1 MLEIKNVHKTFNKGT
16 INEKKALN
24 GVNLHLD
31 PGDFVTIIGGN
42 GAGKST
48 TLNMVAGVYPI
59 DQGTIILDGKDISD
73 LAKDAVK
80 LINKFLVDL
89 MDIALNCQNYISTKH
104 LIKGLSLSKV
114 NAVIL
119 KYAIALLILKFV
131 QKGFSIYILQSDGDP
146 DHDPIH
152 ILTGFCQA
160 VAISVTFLG
169 LYTPLVNIFET
180 FTKAILTAIGSKG
193 EIEAIKDQFLLTLFG
208 NGITTV
214 LLLIIFLIIIF
225 LIYIQIIKN
234 GAELMVLKF
243 AIPLLSVGLMDSDG
257 GSFKIAG
264 KKFLQMGFT
273 CTLQIILLRLAMAL
287 LLTGHVIWSVAFGS
301 LALKGPK
308 LIQDYLFANQGS
320 GLAGKLQVASNIRRI
335 FAH

>member
-1 MLEIKNVHKTFNKGT
+1 MLKSLFN
-16 INEKKALN
+16 
-24 GVNLHLD
+24 
-31 PGDFVTIIGGN
+31 DF
-42 GAGKST
+42 
-48 TLNMVAGVYPI
+48 LE
-59 DQGTIILDGKDISD
+59 D

-193 EIEAIKDQFLLTLFG
+193 EIESIKDQFLLTLFG
-208 NGITTV
+208 NG
-214 LLLIIFLIIIF
+214 IIF

>member
-1 MLEIKNVHKTFNKGT
+1 MLKSLFN
-16 INEKKALN
+16 
-24 GVNLHLD
+24 
-31 PGDFVTIIGGN
+31 DF
-42 GAGKST
+42 
-48 TLNMVAGVYPI
+48 LE
-59 DQGTIILDGKDISD
+59 D

-114 NAVIL
+114 NA
-119 KYAIALLILKFV
+119 
-131 QKGFSIYILQSDGDP
+131 
-146 DHDPIH
+146 
-152 ILTGFCQA
+152 
-160 VAISVTFLG
+160 
-169 LYTPLVNIFET
+169 
-180 FTKAILTAIGSKG
+180 AILTAIGSKG

-287 LLTGHVIWSVAFGS
+287 LLTGHVIWAVAFGS

-320 GLAGKLQVASNIRRI
+320 GFAGKLQVASNIRRI

>member
-1 MLEIKNVHKTFNKGT
+1 MLKSLFN
-16 INEKKALN
+16 
-24 GVNLHLD
+24 
-31 PGDFVTIIGGN
+31 DF
-42 GAGKST
+42 
-48 TLNMVAGVYPI
+48 LE
-59 DQGTIILDGKDISD
+59 D

-193 EIEAIKDQFLLTLFG
+193 EIEAIKSNTWIEIGGDFSQNNIVQSLIEFGSVEVLDASASHIKLSNINNDKLADMISYLTE
-208 NGITTV
+208 NGYRIFRVVRESET
-214 LLLIIFLIIIF
+214 LEDIFL
-225 LIYIQIIKN
+225 
-234 GAELMVLKF
+234 
-243 AIPLLSVGLMDSDG
+243 D
-257 GSFKIAG
+257 
-264 KKFLQMGFT
+264 
-273 CTLQIILLRLAMAL
+273 
-287 LLTGHVIWSVAFGS
+287 LTKEV
-301 LALKGPK
+301 
-308 LIQDYLFANQGS
+308 
-320 GLAGKLQVASNIRRI
+320 
-335 FAH
+335 

>member
-1 MLEIKNVHKTFNKGT
+1 MLKSLFN
-16 INEKKALN
+16 
-24 GVNLHLD
+24 
-31 PGDFVTIIGGN
+31 DF
-42 GAGKST
+42 
-48 TLNMVAGVYPI
+48 LE
-59 DQGTIILDGKDISD
+59 D

-114 NAVIL
+114 NAV
-119 KYAIALLILKFV
+119 
-131 QKGFSIYILQSDGDP
+131 ILQSDGDP

-214 LLLIIFLIIIF
+214 LLFIIFLIIIF

>member
-1 MLEIKNVHKTFNKGT
+1 MYRTRPVSYTHLPIEFKN
-16 INEKKALN
+16 KKDRENYLSRIQSISY
-24 GVNLHLD
+24 LPDQSIRKRLYT
-31 PGDFVTIIGGN
+31 FVTC
-42 GAGKST
+42 S
-48 TLNMVAGVYPI
+48 Y
-59 DQGTIILDGKDISD
+59 
-73 LAKDAVK
+73 AVS
-80 LINKFLVDL
+80 
-89 MDIALNCQNYISTKH
+89 YTH
-104 LIKGLSLSKV
+104 L
-114 NAVIL
+114 
-119 KYAIALLILKFV
+119 
-131 QKGFSIYILQSDGDP
+131 LQSDGDP

-287 LLTGHVIWSVAFGS
+287 LLTGHLILS
-301 LALKGPK
+301 L
-308 LIQDYLFANQGS
+308 IH
-320 GLAGKLQVASNIRRI
+320 I
-335 FAH
+335 

>member
-1 MLEIKNVHKTFNKGT
+1 MLKSLFN
-16 INEKKALN
+16 
-24 GVNLHLD
+24 
-31 PGDFVTIIGGN
+31 DF
-42 GAGKST
+42 
-48 TLNMVAGVYPI
+48 LE
-59 DQGTIILDGKDISD
+59 D

-80 LINKFLVDL
+80 LINKFLIDL

-208 NGITTV
+208 NGITDSS
-214 LLLIIFLIIIF
+214 IAYHIFNYNLF
-225 LIYIQIIKN
+225 DIYTDNQEWCRIN
-234 GAELMVLKF
+234 G
-243 AIPLLSVGLMDSDG
+243 
-257 GSFKIAG
+257 FKICYSTFKCRTYG
-264 KKFLQMGFT
+264 
-273 CTLQIILLRLAMAL
+273 
-287 LLTGHVIWSVAFGS
+287 
-301 LALKGPK
+301 
-308 LIQDYLFANQGS
+308 
-320 GLAGKLQVASNIRRI
+320 
-335 FAH
+335 

>member
-1 MLEIKNVHKTFNKGT
+1 MLKSLFN
-16 INEKKALN
+16 
-24 GVNLHLD
+24 
-31 PGDFVTIIGGN
+31 DF
-42 GAGKST
+42 
-48 TLNMVAGVYPI
+48 LE
-59 DQGTIILDGKDISD
+59 D

-169 LYTPLVNIFET
+169 LYTSLVNIFET

-243 AIPLLSVGLMDSDG
+243 AIPLLS
-257 GSFKIAG
+257 
-264 KKFLQMGFT
+264 LQMGFT

>member
-1 MLEIKNVHKTFNKGT
+1 MLKSLFN
-16 INEKKALN
+16 
-24 GVNLHLD
+24 
-31 PGDFVTIIGGN
+31 DF
-42 GAGKST
+42 
-48 TLNMVAGVYPI
+48 LE
-59 DQGTIILDGKDISD
+59 D

-214 LLLIIFLIIIF
+214 LLLIIFNRDNYWKFNHIF
-225 LIYIQIIKN
+225 NYNLFDIYTDNQEWCRIN
-234 GAELMVLKF
+234 G
-243 AIPLLSVGLMDSDG
+243 
-257 GSFKIAG
+257 FKICYSTFKCRTYG
-264 KKFLQMGFT
+264 
-273 CTLQIILLRLAMAL
+273 
-287 LLTGHVIWSVAFGS
+287 
-301 LALKGPK
+301 
-308 LIQDYLFANQGS
+308 
-320 GLAGKLQVASNIRRI
+320 
-335 FAH
+335 

>member
-1 MLEIKNVHKTFNKGT
+1 MLKSLFY
-16 INEKKALN
+16 
-24 GVNLHLD
+24 
-31 PGDFVTIIGGN
+31 DF
-42 GAGKST
+42 
-48 TLNMVAGVYPI
+48 LE
-59 DQGTIILDGKDISD
+59 D

-214 LLLIIFLIIIF
+214 LLFIIFLIIIF
-225 LIYIQIIKN
+225 LIKYFFFFFFFYLIFFFFFFFFLYFLIFFLSKN
-234 GAELMVLKF
+234 KF
-243 AIPLLSVGLMDSDG
+243 
-257 GSFKIAG
+257 F
-264 KKFLQMGFT
+264 FFY
-273 CTLQIILLRLAMAL
+273 
-287 LLTGHVIWSVAFGS
+287 F
-301 LALKGPK
+301 
-308 LIQDYLFANQGS
+308 YF
-320 GLAGKLQVASNIRRI
+320 I
-335 FAH
+335 F

>member
-1 MLEIKNVHKTFNKGT
+1 MLKSLFN
-16 INEKKALN
+16 
-24 GVNLHLD
+24 
-31 PGDFVTIIGGN
+31 DF
-42 GAGKST
+42 
-48 TLNMVAGVYPI
+48 LE
-59 DQGTIILDGKDISD
+59 D

-257 GSFKIAG
+257 GSFKIADY
-264 KKFLQMGFT
+264 FASISYGF
-273 CTLQIILLRLAMAL
+273 IINRACNLVRS
-287 LLTGHVIWSVAFGS
+287 IWIM
-301 LALKGPK
+301 ALKGPK

-320 GLAGKLQVASNIRRI
+320 GFAGKLQVASNIRRI

>member
-1 MLEIKNVHKTFNKGT
+1 MLKSLFN
-16 INEKKALN
+16 
-24 GVNLHLD
+24 
-31 PGDFVTIIGGN
+31 DF
-42 GAGKST
+42 
-48 TLNMVAGVYPI
+48 LE
-59 DQGTIILDGKDISD
+59 D

-89 MDIALNCQNYISTKH
+89 MDIVLNCQNYISTKH

-214 LLLIIFLIIIF
+214 LLFIIFLIIIF

>member
-1 MLEIKNVHKTFNKGT
+1 MLKSLFN
-16 INEKKALN
+16 
-24 GVNLHLD
+24 
-31 PGDFVTIIGGN
+31 DF
-42 GAGKST
+42 
-48 TLNMVAGVYPI
+48 LE
-59 DQGTIILDGKDISD
+59 D

-146 DHDPIH
+146 DHD
-152 ILTGFCQA
+152 QA

-214 LLLIIFLIIIF
+214 LLFIIFLIIIF

>member
-1 MLEIKNVHKTFNKGT
+1 MLKSLFN
-16 INEKKALN
+16 
-24 GVNLHLD
+24 
-31 PGDFVTIIGGN
+31 DF
-42 GAGKST
+42 
-48 TLNMVAGVYPI
+48 LE
-59 DQGTIILDGKDISD
+59 D

-243 AIPLLSVGLMDSDG
+243 AIPLLSVDQACVDACLNAAPLPNSQLGTNLAKPGWNCYHDNFKDSNPNIEWKATLEQAEKVG
-257 GSFKIAG
+257 MGTRQYVL
-264 KKFLQMGFT
+264 KK
-273 CTLQIILLRLAMAL
+273 
-287 LLTGHVIWSVAFGS
+287 V
-301 LALKGPK
+301 
-308 LIQDYLFANQGS
+308 
-320 GLAGKLQVASNIRRI
+320 
-335 FAH
+335 

>member
-1 MLEIKNVHKTFNKGT
+1 MLKSLFN
-16 INEKKALN
+16 
-24 GVNLHLD
+24 
-31 PGDFVTIIGGN
+31 DF
-42 GAGKST
+42 
-48 TLNMVAGVYPI
+48 LE
-59 DQGTIILDGKDISD
+59 D

-214 LLLIIFLIIIF
+214 LLFIIFLIIIF

-257 GSFKIAG
+257 DCWEKVSADGIYLYIADY
-264 KKFLQMGFT
+264 FASISYGF
-273 CTLQIILLRLAMAL
+273 IINRACNL
-287 LLTGHVIWSVAFGS
+287 VCSIWIIGIKRTEV
-301 LALKGPK
+301 
-308 LIQDYLFANQGS
+308 NS
-320 GLAGKLQVASNIRRI
+320 GLSVCESR
-335 FAH
+335 

>member
-1 MLEIKNVHKTFNKGT
+1 MLKSLYN
-16 INEKKALN
+16 
-24 GVNLHLD
+24 
-31 PGDFVTIIGGN
+31 DF
-42 GAGKST
+42 
-48 TLNMVAGVYPI
+48 LE
-59 DQGTIILDGKDISD
+59 D

-160 VAISVTFLG
+160 VAI
-169 LYTPLVNIFET
+169 FET
-180 FTKAILTAIGSKG
+180 FTIAILTAIGSKG

-214 LLLIIFLIIIF
+214 LLFIIFLIIIF

>member
-1 MLEIKNVHKTFNKGT
+1 MLKSLFN
-16 INEKKALN
+16 
-24 GVNLHLD
+24 
-31 PGDFVTIIGGN
+31 DF
-42 GAGKST
+42 
-48 TLNMVAGVYPI
+48 LE
-59 DQGTIILDGKDISD
+59 D

-114 NAVIL
+114 NAV
-119 KYAIALLILKFV
+119 ILKFV

-287 LLTGHVIWSVAFGS
+287 LLTGHLIWSVAFGS

>member
-1 MLEIKNVHKTFNKGT
+1 MLKSLFN
-16 INEKKALN
+16 
-24 GVNLHLD
+24 
-31 PGDFVTIIGGN
+31 DF
-42 GAGKST
+42 
-48 TLNMVAGVYPI
+48 LE
-59 DQGTIILDGKDISD
+59 D

-180 FTKAILTAIGSKG
+180 FTKAI
-193 EIEAIKDQFLLTLFG
+193 KDQFLLTLFG

-287 LLTGHVIWSVAFGS
+287 LLTGHLIWSVAFGS

>member
-1 MLEIKNVHKTFNKGT
+1 MLKSLFN
-16 INEKKALN
+16 
-24 GVNLHLD
+24 
-31 PGDFVTIIGGN
+31 DF
-42 GAGKST
+42 
-48 TLNMVAGVYPI
+48 LE
-59 DQGTIILDGKDISD
+59 D

-131 QKGFSIYILQSDGDP
+131 QKGFSIYILQS
-146 DHDPIH
+146 DPIH

-243 AIPLLSVGLMDSDG
+243 AIPLLINRACNLVRS
-257 GSFKIAG
+257 IW
-264 KKFLQMGFT
+264 
-273 CTLQIILLRLAMAL
+273 IIGIKR
-287 LLTGHVIWSVAFGS
+287 TEV
-301 LALKGPK
+301 
-308 LIQDYLFANQGS
+308 NS
-320 GLAGKLQVASNIRRI
+320 GLSVCESR
-335 FAH
+335 